1 MSRLKHW
8 AELNSDLN
16 IYLLTSP
23 IHLPKQKD
31 KEPKEG
37 ETRGE
42 TEEEFLVNNIYQERE
57 D

>member
-31 KEPKEG
+31 KEPKKG
-37 ETRGE
+37 EIRGE
-42 TEEEFLVNNIYQERE
+42 TEEFLVNNIYQERE